1 MTKDIVEN
9 GIMSRKASKASKLT
23 PVAGETGMTVAQA
36 AVLPNDIGLFMSN
49 EAITIHAQALRK
61 FASDAIIIADGLDAM
76 VGESSAPKVDEK
88 KAAVEAKV
96 TAEKAADARIA
107 AEEEATG
114 ESFSDRMKRLTASA
128 QASAFK
134 AADDGGS
141 ENEADGDAEAT
152 SGWECPEHG
161 DLNLTTLTPRKG
173 EPYLMCGIGDCEQFE
188 Q

>member
-9 GIMSRKASKASKLT
+9 GIMTRKASKASKLT

-36 AVLPNDIGLFMSN
+36 ASIPEVPEVFLTN
-49 EAITIHAQALRK
+49 EAVTDVARDLRRQAALLVEV
-61 FASDAIIIADGLDAM
+61 ADGLDILTTTST
-76 VGESSAPKVDEK
+76 VKVPDEK
-88 KAAVEAKV
+88 KEAIGAKV
-96 TAEKAADARIA
+96 VAEKAADARIA
-107 AEEEATG
+107 AVEEATG

-141 ENEADGDAEAT
+141 ENEADGDAEEA